1 MMAAVTFG
9 DLLFTGVGHLETA
22 SGRWDQEAGD
32 PLAAG
37 RQLYRVVDV
46 MTRYVDGVAPWDYAG
61 ALGRAD
67 LVLWQRAGTHIAQS
81 LHRAAQALGRG
92 LEGLEGLQAG
102 PELPLGLPLAEA
114 ATALLAGRDLLN
126 THLATGPDG
135 ARVER
140 TEWAQVI
147 TSAPVTR
154 AVTDMI
160 AWWCQQLAPLAEQL
174 SRPGHGLA
182 AGAAPEFAAAGQWL
196 RQATAFARP
205 ARLADPVSVS
215 DRTLLFAIPPA
226 AMSAWERPRAAE
238 TAADLC
244 GGITRSASRLQAA
257 ARGAAQRAAWS
268 PAETAGA
275 WRWTATAGAVTS
287 HLTEAVLRSL
297 AARAGPLGLPEGEL
311 HAAAAALAASQAS
324 WHQVTAAWGLIT
336 TETRFLATPAVTEAS
351 DLIVRLGRLA
361 CDDPAWT
368 PAAAHHAPLRDPA
381 VLAPDAAA
389 AAAIVAAAH
398 YAACAF
404 ERVAAAD
411 LGAVEAAR
419 QALRLY
425 VPTRIIPDARRR
437 KNDWRT
443 IPRAY
448 VIAPEEQ
455 TAALIEAYRAAVTAS
470 GQAAQALDQAALA
483 AGAPSRAMALAREA
497 FRAEERLS
505 HLPPP
510 ADDLAAPNPWA
521 GGPGPAEG
529 ELVRLRVTD
538 PLVLQRAAAI
548 DAAGQNLITEARTSV
563 GGQAPGPVDSELARL
578 GVTDPVMLQRAAAI
592 DAAGRKL
599 ILEARTA
606 AAGGPPPGPAE
617 SELARL
623 GVTDPVMLQRAAVI
637 DAAGQKLTA
646 EARAAAD
653 RGPAAPVPALP
664 AGRVRGPAR
673 RQDGPTRIFPAA
685 RPRAGRGAGLP
696 GAAAGRRGPRAGRD
710 RRCYDPGEAAACP
723 AGPGR
728 GIPLT
733 RPARTG
739 GAGGVSPA
747 AGRNRRTARRSCR
760 RR

>member
-1 MMAAVTFG
+1 M
-9 DLLFTGVGHLETA
+9 
-22 SGRWDQEAGD
+22 
-32 PLAAG
+32 
-37 RQLYRVVDV
+37 
-46 MTRYVDGVAPWDYAG
+46 
-61 ALGRAD
+61 
-67 LVLWQRAGTHIAQS
+67 WQRAGTHIAQS
-81 LHRAAQALGRG
+81 LNQAAQALGRG
-92 LEGLEGLQAG
+92 LERLGGLQAG

-154 AVTDMI
+154 AVTDMV

-174 SRPGHGLA
+174 SLPVPASRPGRPRVRRGRAVAPPGHRLRA
-182 AGAAPEFAAAGQWL
+182 AGAAGRPGVGQRPHLAVRDPAG
-196 RQATAFARP
+196 RDV
-205 ARLADPVSVS
+205 RL
-215 DRTLLFAIPPA
+215 
-226 AMSAWERPRAAE
+226 ERPRAAE

-268 PAETAGA
+268 PTETAGA

-297 AARAGPLGLPEGEL
+297 AARAGPLGLPEGDL

-361 CDDPAWT
+361 CDNPAWT

-389 AAAIVAAAH
+389 AAAIVAAVH

-505 HLPPP
+505 HLPLP
-510 ADDLAAPNPWA
+510 ADGLAAPNPWA
-521 GGPGPAEG
+521 A
-529 ELVRLRVTD
+529 VR
-538 PLVLQRAAAI
+538 
-548 DAAGQNLITEARTSV
+548 
-563 GGQAPGPVDSELARL
+563 
-578 GVTDPVMLQRAAAI
+578 
-592 DAAGRKL
+592 
-599 ILEARTA
+599 
-606 AAGGPPPGPAE
+606 AGGE
-617 SELARL
+617 
-623 GVTDPVMLQRAAVI
+623 RA
-637 DAAGQKLTA
+637 
-646 EARAAAD
+646 
-653 RGPAAPVPALP
+653 
-664 AGRVRGPAR
+664 GPAR
-673 RQDGPTRIFPAA
+673 GH
-685 RPRAGRGAGLP
+685 
-696 GAAAGRRGPRAGRD
+696 
-710 RRCYDPGEAAACP
+710 
-723 AGPGR
+723 
-728 GIPLT
+728 
-733 RPARTG
+733 
-739 GAGGVSPA
+739 
-747 AGRNRRTARRSCR
+747 
-760 RR
+760 

>member
-22 SGRWDQEAGD
+22 AGRWDQEAGD

-46 MTRYVDGVAPWDYAG
+46 MTRYVDGAAPWDHAG

-67 LVLWQRAGTHIAQS
+67 LVLWQRAGTYIAHS
-81 LHRAAQALGRG
+81 LHRSAQALGRG
-92 LEGLEGLQAG
+92 LEGLASLQAA
-102 PELPLGLPLAEA
+102 PELPPGLPLAAA

-126 THLATGPDG
+126 THLTTGPDG
-135 ARVER
+135 VRAGR

-154 AVTDMI
+154 AVTDLI
-160 AWWCQQLAPLAEQL
+160 AWWCQQLAPLAGRL
-174 SRPGHGLA
+174 SGPGLA
-182 AGAAPEFAAAGQWL
+182 AGAAGEFAAAGKWL
-196 RQATAFARP
+196 GQAAAFARP

-215 DRTLLFAIPPA
+215 DRTLLFAIPLA
-226 AMSAWERPRAAE
+226 AMSYREPPRAAE
-238 TAADLC
+238 TAAGLC

-257 ARGAAQRAAWS
+257 ARGAARRAAWA
-268 PAETAGA
+268 PEATAGA

-336 TETRFLATPAVTEAS
+336 TETRFLATQAVTEAS

-361 CDDPAWT
+361 CDNPAWT
-368 PAAAHHAPLRDPA
+368 PSAAHHAPLRDPA

-389 AAAIVAAAH
+389 AAAIVAAVH

-411 LGAVEAAR
+411 LGAVEAAH

-470 GQAAQALDQAALA
+470 SRAAQALDQAALA
-483 AGAPSRAMALAREA
+483 ASAPSRTMALAREA

-505 HLPPP
+505 HLPLPG
-510 ADDLAAPNPWA
+510 DGLDAPNPWA
-521 GGPGPAEG
+521 GGPGPAES
-529 ELVRLRVTD
+529 ELARIGVTD

-548 DAAGQNLITEARTSV
+548 DAAGQNLVTEARTSA

-578 GVTDPVMLQRAAAI
+578 GVTDPLILQRAAAI

-617 SELARL
+617 SELARI
-623 GVTDPVMLQRAAVI
+623 GVTDALMLQRAAVI

-646 EARAAAD
+646 EARAVACRRPAAPAPAHPAG
-653 RGPAAPVPALP
+653 RGPRPGPAA
-664 AGRVRGPAR
+664 GRA
-673 RQDGPTRIFPAA
+673 DLEFPGRLAA
-685 RPRAGRGAGLP
+685 SAP
-696 GAAAGRRGPRAGRD
+696 GIRAAGRRRRPPR
-710 RRCYDPGEAAACP
+710 
-723 AGPGR
+723 
-728 GIPLT
+728 
-733 RPARTG
+733 
-739 GAGGVSPA
+739 A
-747 AGRNRRTARRSCR
+747 AGRPGPGPSV
-760 RR
+760 